1 MLTIQYIGTH
11 YHGWQ
16 VQPNA
21 VTVQELVQDA
31 IEKVTGVRSSLTGC
45 SRTDAGVHAEM
56 FCCVTDTESSIAEEK
71 MVAALNAWLPS
82 DVAVAACREVAA
94 DFHPRYDA
102 RGKQYQYRIWNR
114 PARNPFLEGRV
125 LHCRRRL
132 DVETMHRAAQQFL
145 GRHDFSA
152 FCAAGSDVEDR
163 VRTVTEARVDE
174 QDGVVTFT
182 VAADGFLYNM
192 VRIMVGTLLDIESGR
207 LAENSIEAALQS
219 PDRAAAGHTA
229 PACGLYL
236 TQVYYD

>member
-1 MLTIQYIGTH
+1 
-11 YHGWQ
+11 
-16 VQPNA
+16 
-21 VTVQELVQDA
+21 
-31 IEKVTGVRSSLTGC
+31 
-45 SRTDAGVHAEM
+45 
-56 FCCVTDTESSIAEEK
+56 VTDTESLITEEK

-114 PARNPFLEGRV
+114 PARNPFLEGRA

-132 DVETMHRAAQQFL
+132 NVEVMHRAAQQFL

-152 FCAAGSDVEDR
+152 FCAAGSEVEDR
-163 VRTVTEARVDE
+163 VRTVTEARVSE
-174 QDGVVTFT
+174 QDGLITFT

-192 VRIMVGTLLDIESGR
+192 VRIMTGTLLDVESGR
-207 LAENSIEAALQS
+207 LTEDSIKAALQT

>member
-31 IEKVTGVRSSLTGC
+31 IEKVTGVRSPLTGC

-56 FCCVTDTESSIAEEK
+56 FCCVTDTESLITEEK

-114 PARNPFLEGRV
+114 PARNPFLEGRA

-132 DVETMHRAAQQFL
+132 NVEVMHRAAQQFL

-163 VRTVTEARVDE
+163 VRTVTEARVSE
-174 QDGVVTFT
+174 QDGLVTFT

-192 VRIMVGTLLDIESGR
+192 VRIMTGTLLDVESGR
-207 LAENSIEAALQS
+207 LTEDSIKAALQT

>member
-1 MLTIQYIGTH
+1 MLTIQYIGTR

-21 VTVQELVQDA
+21 VTVQQLMQDA
-31 IEKVTGVRSSLTGC
+31 IEKVTGVRSPLTGC

-56 FCCVTDTESSIAEEK
+56 FCCVTDTESAVTEEK
-71 MVAALNAWLPS
+71 MVAALNAWLPP
-82 DVAVAACREVAA
+82 DVAVTSCRAVAA

-114 PARNPFLEGRV
+114 PARNPFLEGRA
-125 LHCRRRL
+125 LHCRRPL
-132 DVETMHRAAQQFL
+132 DVQKMNRAAAGFL
-145 GRHDFSA
+145 GCHDFSA

-163 VRTVTEARVDE
+163 VRTVTECRVSE
-174 QDGVVTFT
+174 QDGLVTFT

-207 LAENSIEAALQS
+207 LQEDVIPALLES

-236 TQVYYD
+236 THVYYD